1 MKQSKASSLGD
12 HFLNSNVLKIGRMV
26 TFCIVPIFK
35 DKFLIKVMSKLVL
48 VFGVSSYLK
57 THRY

>member
-1 MKQSKASSLGD
+1 
-12 HFLNSNVLKIGRMV
+12 MV
-26 TFCIVPIFK
+26 TFCIVPIFE